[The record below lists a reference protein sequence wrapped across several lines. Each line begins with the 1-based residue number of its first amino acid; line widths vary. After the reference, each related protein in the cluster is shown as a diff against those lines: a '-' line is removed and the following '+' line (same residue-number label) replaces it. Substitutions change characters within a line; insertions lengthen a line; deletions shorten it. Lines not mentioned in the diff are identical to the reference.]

1 MKQLKKEFL
10 NSKIQNGGRRK
21 SLIAMAS
28 YSTEQLKIIVNCVNK
43 IAKNNSIVGVCLY
56 GSKVAGYSRPNS
68 DFDIIVVLENYSF
81 IVKYV
86 YLEESEVEISALVVD
101 RESLEKDARAAFLGE
116 FVIGRLLHIY
126 DAIVNPEF
134 FKRIETIYKKRVIIE
149 EIFDIVR
156 SANILSTE
164 ISFPLDF
171 IMFSKIKKRC
181 LLYPNALYS
190 YYKIYNCENGGKNVD
205 FALDG
210 YQRAL
215 KEIIN
220 EDKDLLDKSP
230 SGDSFQISEKRI
242 LVNKNGRIASL
253 KLGKKLQDLGSY
265 LVHVYAGRV
274 TFRYAVKEAQLKI
287 HRQKKQQLNLP
298 MFMSSPKQS
307 YWKLPEGLLIFNSK
321 NWLDLIAKNVN
332 FMRYSISNKHRLGK
346 VDSRTVRF
354 TLTNLDD
361 NSNKVMVLRE
371 YSKTKGIK
379 WAALS
384 LWTSQVKRFKLDS
397 LFRLGNEYKALRYIR
412 NLGLNTPTIESV
424 ILGKRLLVTE
434 FIKGNLLEDVIK
446 NSLNEDYE
454 HNNINWIK
462 IAGEQIA
469 RIHNDKSTLG
479 NIKPKNLIIR
489 GNLLYFTNVDQ
500 FGFHS
505 GDPIWDIVQ
514 FLCRG
519 LKQTSNSVV
528 ASKVVREF
536 LLGYSNEI
544 TVEHIKKLSRS
555 KRYIESFYPLISPV
569 VARAIKKE
577 IRELTC

>member
-1 MKQLKKEFL
+1 M
-10 NSKIQNGGRRK
+10 S
-21 SLIAMAS
+21 S
-28 YSTEQLKIIVNCVNK
+28 YSAEQLKIIGNCVSK
-43 IAKNNSIVGVCLY
+43 IAKNNRIVGVCIY

-81 IVKYV
+81 VVKYV
-86 YLEESEVEISALVVD
+86 YLKESKIEISALIVD
-101 RESLEKDARAAFLGE
+101 RESLEKDARTAFLGE

-134 FKRIETIYKKRVIIE
+134 FKRVETIYKRRVILE

-164 ISFPLDF
+164 ISFPLEF
-171 IMFSKIKKRC
+171 IMFSKIKKRSI
-181 LLYPNALYS
+181 LYPNALYS
-190 YYKIYNCENGGKNVD
+190 YYKIYNCENADRNVS

-210 YQRAL
+210 YQTAL
-215 KEIIN
+215 NEIQR
-220 EDKDLLDKSP
+220 EDRELLDKSS
-230 SGDSFQISEKRI
+230 SGGLLQISEKRI
-242 LVNKNGRIASL
+242 LINKNGRIASL
-253 KLGKKLQDLGSY
+253 KLGKKLQDFSSY
-265 LVHVYAGRV
+265 LVHAYAGRV
-274 TFRYAVKEAQLKI
+274 TFRYAVKEAQSKI

-307 YWKLPEGLLIFNSK
+307 YWKLPEGILIFDSK
-321 NWLDLIAKNVN
+321 NWLDLIAKKVH
-332 FMRYSISNKHRLGK
+332 FQRYSISNKHRLGK
-346 VDSRTVRF
+346 IDSRTIRF
-354 TLTNLDD
+354 ALTNLDD
-361 NSNKVMVLRE
+361 NTEKMIVVKD
-371 YSKTKGIK
+371 YAKTKGVK

-384 LWTSQVKRFKLDS
+384 IWTSQVKRLRVDP
-397 LFRLGNEYKALRYIR
+397 LLRLGNEYKALRYLR
-412 NLGLNTPTIESV
+412 NLGLNTPAIESV
-424 ILGKRLLVTE
+424 ILGKRMLVTE
-434 FIKGNLLEDVIK
+434 FIKGNSLADAIK
-446 NSLNEDYE
+446 YCLNEEGEY
-454 HNNINWIK
+454 NNTNWIK

-500 FGFHS
+500 FGFQS

-519 LKQTSNSVV
+519 LKQTGNSVV
-528 ASKVVREF
+528 AKKVVKEF

-544 TVEHIKKLSRS
+544 TTEHIKKLSRS

-569 VARAIKKE
+569 VARSIKKE
-577 IRELTC
+577 TKELAS

>member
-1 MKQLKKEFL
+1 M
-10 NSKIQNGGRRK
+10 S
-21 SLIAMAS
+21 S
-28 YSTEQLKIIVNCVNK
+28 YSAEQLKIIGDCVSK
-43 IAKNNSIVGVCLY
+43 IAKNNRIVGVCVY

-81 IVKYV
+81 VVKYV
-86 YLEESEVEISALVVD
+86 YLKESKIEISALIVD
-101 RESLEKDARAAFLGE
+101 RESLEKDARTAFLGE

-134 FKRIETIYKKRVIIE
+134 FKRVETIYKRRVILE

-164 ISFPLDF
+164 ISFPLEF
-171 IMFSKIKKRC
+171 IMFSKIKRRSI
-181 LLYPNALYS
+181 LYPNALYS
-190 YYKIYNCENGGKNVD
+190 YYKIYNCENVDRNVS

-215 KEIIN
+215 NEILR
-220 EDKDLLDKSP
+220 EDRELLDKSS
-230 SGDSFQISEKRI
+230 SGGLLQISEKRI
-242 LVNKNGRIASL
+242 LINKNGRIASL
-253 KLGKKLQDLGSY
+253 KLGKKLQDFSSY

-274 TFRYAVKEAQLKI
+274 TFRYAVKEAQSKI

-307 YWKLPEGLLIFNSK
+307 YWKLPEGILIFDSK
-321 NWLDLIAKNVN
+321 NWLDLIAKNVH
-332 FMRYSISNKHRLGK
+332 FQRYSISNKDRLGK
-346 VDSRTVRF
+346 IDSRTIRF

-361 NSNKVMVLRE
+361 NTEKMIVIKD
-371 YSKTKGIK
+371 YAKTKGVK

-384 LWTSQVKRFKLDS
+384 IWTSQVKRLRVDP
-397 LFRLGNEYKALRYIR
+397 LFRLGNEYKALRYLR
-412 NLGLNTPTIESV
+412 NLGLNTPAIESV
-424 ILGKRLLVTE
+424 ILGKRMLVTE
-434 FIKGNLLEDVIK
+434 FIKGNSLADVIK
-446 NSLNEDYE
+446 YCLNEDGEY
-454 HNNINWIK
+454 NNTNWIK

-489 GNLLYFTNVDQ
+489 ENLLYFTNVDQ
-500 FGFHS
+500 FGFQS

-519 LKQTSNSVV
+519 LKQTGNSVV
-528 ASKVVREF
+528 AKKVVKEF

-544 TVEHIKKLSRS
+544 TTEHIKKLSRS
-555 KRYIESFYPLISPV
+555 KRYVESFYPLISPV
-569 VARAIKKE
+569 VARSIKRE
-577 IRELTC
+577 IGELAS

>member
-1 MKQLKKEFL
+1 M
-10 NSKIQNGGRRK
+10 S
-21 SLIAMAS
+21 S
-28 YSTEQLKIIVNCVNK
+28 YSSEQLKIIGNCVSK
-43 IAKNNSIVGVCLY
+43 IAKNNRIVGVCVY

-81 IVKYV
+81 VVKYV
-86 YLEESEVEISALVVD
+86 YLKESKIEISALIVD
-101 RESLEKDARAAFLGE
+101 RESLEKDARTAFLGE

-134 FKRIETIYKKRVIIE
+134 FKRVEIIYKRRIILE

-164 ISFPLDF
+164 ISFPLEF
-171 IMFSKIKKRC
+171 IMFSKIKKRSI
-181 LLYPNALYS
+181 LYPNALYS
-190 YYKIYNCENGGKNVD
+190 YYKIYNCENADKNVG

-215 KEIIN
+215 NEILR
-220 EDKDLLDKSP
+220 EDKELLDKSP
-230 SGDSFQISEKRI
+230 PGDSLQISEKRI
-242 LVNKNGRIASL
+242 LINKNGRIASL
-253 KLGKKLQDLGSY
+253 KLGKKLQDFSSY
-265 LVHVYAGRV
+265 LVHAYAGRV
-274 TFRYAVKEAQLKI
+274 TFRYAVKEAQSKI

-307 YWKLPEGLLIFNSK
+307 YWKLPEGILIFDSK
-321 NWLDLIAKNVN
+321 NWLDLIAKKVH
-332 FMRYSISNKHRLGK
+332 FQRYSISNKHRLGK
-346 VDSRTVRF
+346 IDSRTIRF
-354 TLTNLDD
+354 TLRNLDD
-361 NSNKVMVLRE
+361 NSEKMIVVKD
-371 YSKTKGIK
+371 YAKTKGVK

-384 LWTSQVKRFKLDS
+384 IWTSQVKRLRVDP
-397 LFRLGNEYKALRYIR
+397 LFRLGNEYKALRYLR
-412 NLGLNTPTIESV
+412 NLGLNTPAVESV
-424 ILGKRLLVTE
+424 ILGKRMLVTE
-434 FIKGNLLEDVIK
+434 FIKGNSLADAIK
-446 NSLNEDYE
+446 YCLNEDSEY
-454 HNNINWIK
+454 NNTNWIK

-500 FGFHS
+500 FGFQS

-519 LKQTSNSVV
+519 LKQTGNSVV
-528 ASKVVREF
+528 AKKVVKEF

-544 TVEHIKKLSRS
+544 TTEHIKKLSRS
-555 KRYIESFYPLISPV
+555 KRYVESFYPLISPV
-569 VARAIKKE
+569 VARSIKKE
-577 IRELTC
+577 TRELAS

>member
-1 MKQLKKEFL
+1 M
-10 NSKIQNGGRRK
+10 S
-21 SLIAMAS
+21 S
-28 YSTEQLKIIVNCVNK
+28 YSAEQLKIIGNCVSK
-43 IAKNNSIVGVCLY
+43 IAKNNRIVGVCIY

-81 IVKYV
+81 VVKYV
-86 YLEESEVEISALVVD
+86 YLKESKIEISALIVD
-101 RESLEKDARAAFLGE
+101 RESLEKDARTAFLGE

-134 FKRIETIYKKRVIIE
+134 FKRVETIYKRRVILE

-164 ISFPLDF
+164 ISFPLEF
-171 IMFSKIKKRC
+171 IMFSKIKKRSI
-181 LLYPNALYS
+181 LYPNALYS
-190 YYKIYNCENGGKNVD
+190 YYKIYNCENADRNVS

-210 YQRAL
+210 YQTAL
-215 KEIIN
+215 NEIQR
-220 EDKDLLDKSP
+220 EDRELLDKSS
-230 SGDSFQISEKRI
+230 SGGLLQISEKRI
-242 LVNKNGRIASL
+242 LINKNGRIASL
-253 KLGKKLQDLGSY
+253 KLGKKLQDFSSY
-265 LVHVYAGRV
+265 LVHAYAGRV
-274 TFRYAVKEAQLKI
+274 TFRYAVKEAQSKI

-307 YWKLPEGLLIFNSK
+307 YWKLPEGILIFDSK
-321 NWLDLIAKNVN
+321 NWLDLIAKKVH
-332 FMRYSISNKHRLGK
+332 FQRYSISNKHRLGK
-346 VDSRTVRF
+346 IDSRTIRF
-354 TLTNLDD
+354 ALTNLDD
-361 NSNKVMVLRE
+361 NTEKMIVVKD
-371 YSKTKGIK
+371 YAKTKGVK

-384 LWTSQVKRFKLDS
+384 IWTSQVKRLRVDP
-397 LFRLGNEYKALRYIR
+397 LLRLGNEYKALRYLR
-412 NLGLNTPTIESV
+412 NLGLNTPAIESV
-424 ILGKRLLVTE
+424 ILGKRMLVTE
-434 FIKGNLLEDVIK
+434 FIKGNSLADAIK
-446 NSLNEDYE
+446 YCLNEEGEY
-454 HNNINWIK
+454 NNTNWIK

-519 LKQTSNSVV
+519 LKQTGNSVV
-528 ASKVVREF
+528 AKKVVKEF

-544 TVEHIKKLSRS
+544 TTEHIKKLSRS

-569 VARAIKKE
+569 VARSIKKE
-577 IRELTC
+577 TKELAS

>member
-1 MKQLKKEFL
+1 M
-10 NSKIQNGGRRK
+10 SI
-21 SLIAMAS
+21 
-28 YSTEQLKIIVNCVNK
+28 YSAEQLKIIGNCVSK
-43 IAKNNSIVGVCLY
+43 IAKNNRIVGVCIY

-81 IVKYV
+81 VVKYV
-86 YLEESEVEISALVVD
+86 YLKESKIEISALIVD
-101 RESLEKDARAAFLGE
+101 RESLEKDARTAFLGE

-134 FKRIETIYKKRVIIE
+134 FKRVETIYKRRVILE

-164 ISFPLDF
+164 ISFPLEF
-171 IMFSKIKKRC
+171 IMFSKIKKRSI
-181 LLYPNALYS
+181 LYPNALYS
-190 YYKIYNCENGGKNVD
+190 YYKIYNCENADRNVS

-215 KEIIN
+215 NEILR
-220 EDKDLLDKSP
+220 EDRELLDKSS
-230 SGDSFQISEKRI
+230 SGGLLQISEKRI
-242 LVNKNGRIASL
+242 LINKNGRIASL
-253 KLGKKLQDLGSY
+253 KLGKKLQDFSSY
-265 LVHVYAGRV
+265 LVHAYAGRV
-274 TFRYAVKEAQLKI
+274 TFRYAVKEAQSKI

-307 YWKLPEGLLIFNSK
+307 YWKLPEGILIFDSK
-321 NWLDLIAKNVN
+321 NWLDLIAKKVH
-332 FMRYSISNKHRLGK
+332 FQRYSISNKHRLGK
-346 VDSRTVRF
+346 IDSRTIRF
-354 TLTNLDD
+354 ALTNLDD
-361 NSNKVMVLRE
+361 NTEKIIVVKD
-371 YSKTKGIK
+371 YAKTKGVK

-384 LWTSQVKRFKLDS
+384 IWTSQVKRLRVDP
-397 LFRLGNEYKALRYIR
+397 LFRLGNEYKALRYLR
-412 NLGLNTPTIESV
+412 NLGLNTPAIESV
-424 ILGKRLLVTE
+424 ILGKRMLVTE
-434 FIKGNLLEDVIK
+434 FIKGNSLADAIK
-446 NSLNEDYE
+446 YCLNEDGEY
-454 HNNINWIK
+454 NNTNWIK

-500 FGFHS
+500 FGFQS

-519 LKQTSNSVV
+519 LKQTGNSVV
-528 ASKVVREF
+528 AKKVVKEF

-544 TVEHIKKLSRS
+544 TTEHIKKLSRS
-555 KRYIESFYPLISPV
+555 KRYVESFYPLISPV
-569 VARAIKKE
+569 VARSIKRE
-577 IRELTC
+577 TRELAS

>member
-1 MKQLKKEFL
+1 M
-10 NSKIQNGGRRK
+10 S
-21 SLIAMAS
+21 S
-28 YSTEQLKIIVNCVNK
+28 YSAEQLKIIGNCVSK
-43 IAKNNSIVGVCLY
+43 IAKNNRIVGVCIY

-81 IVKYV
+81 VVKYV
-86 YLEESEVEISALVVD
+86 YLKESKIEISALIVD
-101 RESLEKDARAAFLGE
+101 RESLEKDARTAFLGE

-134 FKRIETIYKKRVIIE
+134 FKRVETIYKRRVILE

-164 ISFPLDF
+164 ISFPLEF
-171 IMFSKIKKRC
+171 IMFSKIKKRSI
-181 LLYPNALYS
+181 LYPNALYS
-190 YYKIYNCENGGKNVD
+190 YYKIYNCENADRNVS

-210 YQRAL
+210 YQTAL
-215 KEIIN
+215 NEIQR
-220 EDKDLLDKSP
+220 EDRELLDKSS
-230 SGDSFQISEKRI
+230 SGGLLQISEKRI
-242 LVNKNGRIASL
+242 LINKNGRIASL
-253 KLGKKLQDLGSY
+253 KLGKKLQDFSSY

-274 TFRYAVKEAQLKI
+274 TFRYAVKEAQSKI

-307 YWKLPEGLLIFNSK
+307 YWKLPEGILIFDSK
-321 NWLDLIAKNVN
+321 NWLDLIAKKVH
-332 FMRYSISNKHRLGK
+332 FQRYSISNKHRLGK
-346 VDSRTVRF
+346 IDSRTIRF
-354 TLTNLDD
+354 ALTNLDD
-361 NSNKVMVLRE
+361 NTEKMIVVKD
-371 YSKTKGIK
+371 YAKTKGVK

-384 LWTSQVKRFKLDS
+384 IWTSQVKRLRVDP
-397 LFRLGNEYKALRYIR
+397 LLRLGNEYKALRYLR
-412 NLGLNTPTIESV
+412 NLGLNTPAIESV
-424 ILGKRLLVTE
+424 ILGKRMLVTE
-434 FIKGNLLEDVIK
+434 FIKGNSLADAIK
-446 NSLNEDYE
+446 YCLNEEGEY
-454 HNNINWIK
+454 NNTNWIK

-500 FGFHS
+500 FGFQS

-519 LKQTSNSVV
+519 LKQTGNSVV
-528 ASKVVREF
+528 AKKVVKEF

-544 TVEHIKKLSRS
+544 TTEHIKKLSRS

-569 VARAIKKE
+569 VARSIKKE
-577 IRELTC
+577 TKELAS

>member
-1 MKQLKKEFL
+1 M
-10 NSKIQNGGRRK
+10 S
-21 SLIAMAS
+21 S
-28 YSTEQLKIIVNCVNK
+28 YSAEQLKIIDNCVSK
-43 IAKNNSIVGVCLY
+43 IAKNNRIVGVCIY

-81 IVKYV
+81 VVKYV
-86 YLEESEVEISALVVD
+86 YLKESKIEISALIVD
-101 RESLEKDARAAFLGE
+101 RESLEKDARTAFLGE

-134 FKRIETIYKKRVIIE
+134 FKRVETIYKRRVILE

-164 ISFPLDF
+164 ISFPLEF
-171 IMFSKIKKRC
+171 IMFSKIKKRSI
-181 LLYPNALYS
+181 LYPNALYS
-190 YYKIYNCENGGKNVD
+190 YYKIYNCENADRNIS

-215 KEIIN
+215 YEIQR
-220 EDKDLLDKSP
+220 EDRELLDKSS
-230 SGDSFQISEKRI
+230 SGGLLQISEKRI
-242 LVNKNGRIASL
+242 LINKNGRIASL
-253 KLGKKLQDLGSY
+253 KLGKKLQDFSSY
-265 LVHVYAGRV
+265 LVHAYAGRV
-274 TFRYAVKEAQLKI
+274 TFRYAVKEAQSKI

-307 YWKLPEGLLIFNSK
+307 YWKLPEGILIFDSK
-321 NWLDLIAKNVN
+321 NWLDLIAKKVH
-332 FMRYSISNKHRLGK
+332 FQRYSISNKHRLGK
-346 VDSRTVRF
+346 IDSRTIRF
-354 TLTNLDD
+354 ALTNLDD
-361 NSNKVMVLRE
+361 NTEKMIVVKD
-371 YSKTKGIK
+371 YAKTKGVK

-384 LWTSQVKRFKLDS
+384 IWTSQVKRLRVDP
-397 LFRLGNEYKALRYIR
+397 LFRLGNEYKALRYLR
-412 NLGLNTPTIESV
+412 NLGLNTPAIESV
-424 ILGKRLLVTE
+424 ILGKRMLVTE
-434 FIKGNLLEDVIK
+434 FIKGNSLADAIK
-446 NSLNEDYE
+446 YCLNEDSEY
-454 HNNINWIK
+454 NNTNWIK

-500 FGFHS
+500 FGFQS

-519 LKQTSNSVV
+519 LKQTGNSVV
-528 ASKVVREF
+528 AKKVVKEF

-544 TVEHIKKLSRS
+544 TTEHIKKLSRS
-555 KRYIESFYPLISPV
+555 KRYVESFYPLISPV
-569 VARAIKKE
+569 VARSIKRE
-577 IRELTC
+577 TRELAS

>member
-1 MKQLKKEFL
+1 M
-10 NSKIQNGGRRK
+10 S
-21 SLIAMAS
+21 S
-28 YSTEQLKIIVNCVNK
+28 YSAEQLKIIGNCVSK
-43 IAKNNSIVGVCLY
+43 IAKNNRIVGVCIY

-81 IVKYV
+81 VVKYV
-86 YLEESEVEISALVVD
+86 YLKESKIEISALIVD
-101 RESLEKDARAAFLGE
+101 RESLEKDARTAFLGE

-134 FKRIETIYKKRVIIE
+134 FKRVETIYKRRVILE

-164 ISFPLDF
+164 ISFPLEF
-171 IMFSKIKKRC
+171 IMFSKIKKRSI
-181 LLYPNALYS
+181 LYPNALYS
-190 YYKIYNCENGGKNVD
+190 YYKIYNCENADRNVS

-210 YQRAL
+210 YQTAL
-215 KEIIN
+215 NEIQR
-220 EDKDLLDKSP
+220 EDRELLDKSS
-230 SGDSFQISEKRI
+230 SGGLLQISEKRI
-242 LVNKNGRIASL
+242 LINKNGRIASL
-253 KLGKKLQDLGSY
+253 KLGKKLQDFSSY
-265 LVHVYAGRV
+265 LVHAYAGRV
-274 TFRYAVKEAQLKI
+274 TFRYAVKEAQSKI

-307 YWKLPEGLLIFNSK
+307 YWKLPEGILIFDNK
-321 NWLDLIAKNVN
+321 NWLDLIAKKVH
-332 FMRYSISNKHRLGK
+332 FQRYSISNKHRLGK
-346 VDSRTVRF
+346 IDSRTIRF
-354 TLTNLDD
+354 ALTNLDD
-361 NSNKVMVLRE
+361 NTEKMIVVKD
-371 YSKTKGIK
+371 YAKTKGVK

-384 LWTSQVKRFKLDS
+384 IWTSQVKRLRVDP
-397 LFRLGNEYKALRYIR
+397 LLRLGNEYKALRYLR
-412 NLGLNTPTIESV
+412 NLGLNTPAIESV
-424 ILGKRLLVTE
+424 ILGKRMLVTE
-434 FIKGNLLEDVIK
+434 FIKGNSLADAIK
-446 NSLNEDYE
+446 YCLNEEGEY
-454 HNNINWIK
+454 NNTNWIK

-500 FGFHS
+500 FGFQS

-519 LKQTSNSVV
+519 LKQTGNSVV
-528 ASKVVREF
+528 AKKVVKEF

-544 TVEHIKKLSRS
+544 TTEHIKKLSRS

-569 VARAIKKE
+569 VARSIKKE
-577 IRELTC
+577 TKELAS

>member
-1 MKQLKKEFL
+1 L
-10 NSKIQNGGRRK
+10 NSKIENSGRRK
-21 SLIAMAS
+21 DFIGMSS
-28 YSTEQLKIIVNCVNK
+28 YSTEQLKIIGDCVNK
-43 IAKNNSIVGVCLY
+43 IAKNNTIVGVCLY

-68 DFDIIVVLENYSF
+68 DFDIIIVLENYSF
-81 IVKYV
+81 KVKYV
-86 YLEESEVEISALVVD
+86 YLKESKVEISALVVD
-101 RESLEKDARAAFLGE
+101 RQSLEKDARTASLGE

-134 FKRIETIYKKRVIIE
+134 FKRIEIVYKKRVIIE

-181 LLYPNALYS
+181 ILYPNALYS
-190 YYKIYNCENGGKNVD
+190 YYKTYTCENGSKNID

-215 KEIIN
+215 NEILR
-220 EDKDLLDKSP
+220 EDKELLDKSP
-230 SGDSFQISEKRI
+230 SDDSLQISEKRI

-253 KLGKKLQDLGSY
+253 KLGKKLQDFSSY
-265 LVHVYAGRV
+265 FIHVYAGRV
-274 TFRYAVKEAQLKI
+274 TFHYAVKEAHSKI

-298 MFMSSPKQS
+298 MYMSSPKQS
-307 YWKLPEGLLIFNSK
+307 YWKLPEGMLIFNSK
-321 NWLDLIAKNVN
+321 NWVDLIAKNAN
-332 FMRYSISNKHRLGK
+332 FSRYSISNKLRLGN

-354 TLTNLDD
+354 TLSNLDD
-361 NSNKVMVLRE
+361 NSNKTIVVKE
-371 YSKTKGIK
+371 YPKSKGVK

-384 LWTSQVKRFKLDS
+384 IWTSQVKRFKVDP
-397 LFRLGNEYKALRYIR
+397 LFRLGNEYKALRYLR
-412 NLGLNTPTIESV
+412 SLGLNTPTIESV

-434 FIKGNLLEDVIK
+434 FIKGNSLEDAIK
-446 NSLNEDYE
+446 SSLNGYYDY
-454 HNNINWIK
+454 NNTNWIK
-462 IAGEQIA
+462 IAGEKIA

-479 NIKPKNLIIR
+479 NLKPKNLIMR
-489 GNLLYFTNVDQ
+489 GNLLYITNVDQ

-519 LKQTSNSVV
+519 LKQTSNSVI
-528 ASKVVREF
+528 ASKLVKEF
-536 LLGYSNEI
+536 LLGYLNEI
-544 TVEHIKKLSRS
+544 TAEHIKKLSRS

-569 VARAIKKE
+569 VARSIKRG
-577 IRELTC
+577 IRELAR